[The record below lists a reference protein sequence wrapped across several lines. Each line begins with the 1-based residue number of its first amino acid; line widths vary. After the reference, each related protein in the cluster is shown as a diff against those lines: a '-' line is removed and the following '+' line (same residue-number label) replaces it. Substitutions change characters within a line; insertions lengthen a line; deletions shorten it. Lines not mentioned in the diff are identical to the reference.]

1 MKKSLF
7 ALVLVAGCL
16 MSQYVMAQNTGLY
29 FFTGGTY
36 VSSGLA
42 LGKDSKYDEN
52 YSYSNLSS
60 GYLSVG
66 TGYKSNGGLGFEIG
80 FLMDE
85 THVKGRSGADS
96 SDFGLKGSLY
106 HSSPV
111 TDNINWSFFISYC
124 NLTVSSQTFHD
135 IQIEPFVFEYRRR
148 NSRWGFRLSPITI
161 EAMTT
166 VREEEKKGNS
176 FIGSSNMGVSAI
188 GVSVNSFPIQIA
200 FYL

>member
-7 ALVLVAGCL
+7 ALVLMAGCL

-29 FFTGGTY
+29 FFAGGGY

-42 LGKDSKYDEN
+42 LGKDSKHDDN

-60 GYLSVG
+60 DCLSVG

-80 FLMDE
+80 FLMNE
-85 THVKGRSGADS
+85 TYVKGRSGAGS
-96 SDFGLKGSLY
+96 SISGIKGSLY

-124 NLTVSSQTFHD
+124 NLTVSSQSFHD

-148 NSRWGFRLSPITI
+148 NSHWGFRLSPITI

-166 VREEEKKGNS
+166 VREDDKKSNYLS
-176 FIGSSNMGVSAI
+176 GSSNMGASAI
-188 GVSVNSFPIQIA
+188 GVSVNSFPIQVA